1 MQHGVFTYYLLQAAT
16 KGYHVLGL
24 FSDRLLSGRCIT
36 ILAPSFRRYT
46 RPRAVCGMSATRGE
60 AMKRIEGFAAA
71 IRLQGRPLAEVLR
84 LYKVRKAAIT
94 ARM

>member
-1 MQHGVFTYYLLQAAT
+1 
-16 KGYHVLGL
+16 
-24 FSDRLLSGRCIT
+24 
-36 ILAPSFRRYT
+36 
-46 RPRAVCGMSATRGE
+46 
-60 AMKRIEGFAAA
+60 MKRIEGFAAA